1 VRNLLALLVVHGTL
15 SRDRI
20 IDLLWPDRVPA
31 EGARNLRVTLTHLRR
46 LVEPARASGE
56 ATFHVRSDLA
66 NISLHRSEHLRVDLW
81 EMDAL
86 AERAAAARSA
96 GDLDQTIR
104 LLDTAVDLWRGEPL
118 ADLRGVLDEESAIEA
133 ARLTYRRC
141 LLLLGELR
149 LARGHTADAL
159 IDADRALAID
169 PYDERAHRLAIAA
182 ATRTRDKARVART
195 CRRTLDMLAEVGA
208 DPEMPTRILLRQAAD
223 VSDARRSRRPSR
235 SR

>member
-1 VRNLLALLVVHGTL
+1 
-15 SRDRI
+15 
-20 IDLLWPDRVPA
+20 
-31 EGARNLRVTLTHLRR
+31 
-46 LVEPARASGE
+46 
-56 ATFHVRSDLA
+56 
-66 NISLHRSEHLRVDLW
+66 
-81 EMDAL
+81 L
-86 AERAAAARSA
+86 AERAAAARSG

-104 LLDTAVDLWRGEPL
+104 FLDTAVNLWRGEPL
-118 ADLRGVLDEESAIEA
+118 ADLRGVLDEDSAIEG

-223 VSDARRSRRPSR
+223 VSDTRRSRRPSR